1 MDAPCA
7 GARPPGARS
16 LRVGRGYRHGFPEA
30 TRVRNHGVMAEPP
43 PITTGRLLVAAT
55 ALTDP
60 TFRRS
65 VVLIAQHD
73 EEGAVGVVLN
83 SPGETPVADILEKW
97 APLAGRPAVAFFGGP
112 VALDA
117 VLAVAV
123 VPRGEPEG
131 WRRIRGSVGV
141 VDLDTPPA
149 VLADAVRG
157 VRVFVGYAGWGA
169 GQLEEELAE
178 GAWHVVDA
186 EPGDVLADRPGAL
199 WRSVLR
205 RQGGNLAMLATYPDD
220 ASLN

>member
-1 MDAPCA
+1 MASAKTTAP
-7 GARPPGARS
+7 S
-16 LRVGRGYRHGFPEA
+16 
-30 TRVRNHGVMAEPP
+30 
-43 PITTGRLLVAAT
+43 

-65 VVLIAQHD
+65 VVLVAQHD
-73 EEGAVGVVLN
+73 DEGAVGVVLT

-97 APLAGRPAVAFFGGP
+97 APLTGDPPVAFFGGP
-112 VALDA
+112 VALDS
-117 VLAVAV
+117 VLALAV
-123 VPRGEPEG
+123 VPRGRPEG
-131 WRRIRGSVGV
+131 WRRVRGSVGI
-141 VDLDTPPA
+141 VDLDAPPA

-178 GAWHVVDA
+178 GAWYVVDA
-186 EPGDVLADRPGAL
+186 EPGDVLTDRPRAL

-205 RQGGNLAMLATYPDD
+205 RQGGNLGMLATYPDD